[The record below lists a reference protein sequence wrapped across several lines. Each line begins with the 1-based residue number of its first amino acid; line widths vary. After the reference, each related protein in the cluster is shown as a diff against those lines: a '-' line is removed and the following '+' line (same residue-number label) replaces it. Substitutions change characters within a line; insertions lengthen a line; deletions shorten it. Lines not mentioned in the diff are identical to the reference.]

1 MVEINVG
8 RHRVVEKRVID
19 WETVEKEYRAGIRSL
34 RHIADEFEITEGTIR
49 SRAKKEDWIRDLSA
63 KIKTKTN
70 DILRKTELRKELRK
84 ETEKEIVE
92 SVAQSQADVLLNE
105 RADIKRLSGLC
116 KQFEDELE
124 VYKDDL
130 DKKARIMKSLTD
142 TRKIIIELRRRNYNI
157 NDNSNGDAD
166 KNTHEHALDQL
177 R

>member
-1 MVEINVG
+1 M
-8 RHRVVEKRVID
+8 VEKRVID

-34 RHIADEFEITEGTIR
+34 RDIADEFGVVESAIRKKAGKEG
-49 SRAKKEDWIRDLSA
+49 WLRDLTA
-63 KIKTKTN
+63 KIKIKA
-70 DILRKTELRKELRK
+70 IELVRKTEVRKEVRK
-84 ETEKEIVE
+84 ETEKEIIE

-116 KQFEDELE
+116 EKFEGELD
-124 VYKDDL
+124 VYVDDL

>member
-1 MVEINVG
+1 M
-8 RHRVVEKRVID
+8 VEKRVID
-19 WETVEKEYRAGIRSL
+19 WDAIEKEYRAGIRSL
-34 RHIADEFEITEGTIR
+34 RDIADEFGVAESAIR
-49 SRAKKEDWIRDLSA
+49 KKAGKEEWLRDLTA
-63 KIKTKTN
+63 KIKIKA
-70 DILRKTELRKELRK
+70 IELVRKTEVRKEVRNINNK
-84 ETEKEIVE
+84 ETEKEIIE

-116 KQFEDELE
+116 EKFEGELD
-124 VYKDDL
+124 VYSDDL

-142 TRKIIIELRRRNYNI
+142 TRKVIIELRRRNYNI

>member
-1 MVEINVG
+1 
-8 RHRVVEKRVID
+8 VVEKRVID
-19 WETVEKEYRAGIRSL
+19 WELIEKEYRAGIRSL
-34 RHIADEFEITEGTIR
+34 RDIASQFEITEGTIR

-84 ETEKEIVE
+84 ESEKEIIE
-92 SVAQSQADVLLNE
+92 LVAQSQADVLLNE

-116 KQFEDELE
+116 EKFEGELDTY
-124 VYKDDL
+124 VDDL

-166 KNTHEHALDQL
+166 KNSHEFALDQL